1 MEAESN
7 YKVGDKV
14 VIKSI
19 GEVGTVI
26 RVDKP
31 QFNYLVKPDKKNFI
45 MGTYYEDEL
54 QDINDTFIPDD
65 FQLLETC
72 EEGDPVMEGE
82 DE

>member
-1 MEAESN
+1 MRIEPDF
-7 YKVGDKV
+7 KVGDKV

-26 RVDKP
+26 RVDEP
-31 QFNYLVKPDKKNFI
+31 QFNYLIKPDKKNYM

-54 QDINDTFIPDD
+54 QSIYDTFIPDD
-65 FQLLETC
+65 GT
-72 EEGDPVMEGE
+72 PVLEGE

>member
-1 MEAESN
+1 MKNESN

-19 GEVGTVI
+19 GEIGTVI

-31 QFNYLVKPDKKNFI
+31 QFNYLIKPDKKNFT

-65 FQLLETC
+65 FQLQETC
-72 EEGDPVMEGE
+72 GEGDPVMEGE

>member
-1 MEAESN
+1 MKIIPDFN
-7 YKVGDKV
+7 VGDKV
-14 VIKSI
+14 IIKSI
-19 GEVGTVI
+19 GEIGTVV

-31 QFNYLVKPDKKNFI
+31 QFNYLIKPDKKNFT

-65 FQLLETC
+65 FQLPETN